1 MYFAPCSIAKNSS
14 ILDLKKEGTSRKY
27 WKGSAEEKNRCLTLP
42 IKYDLKPARVQGAK
56 KKKKKKIYIYIYVF
70 IYFELKSTSVLD
82 RS

>member
-56 KKKKKKIYIYIYVF
+56 KKKYIYIYIYIFRVK
-70 IYFELKSTSVLD
+70 IYICL
-82 RS
+82 R

>member
-1 MYFAPCSIAKNSS
+1 MYFAQCSIAKNSS

-56 KKKKKKIYIYIYVF
+56 KKKNIYIYIF

>member
-1 MYFAPCSIAKNSS
+1 MYFAQCSIAKNSS

-56 KKKKKKIYIYIYVF
+56 KKKYIYIYIF
-70 IYFELKSTSVLD
+70 IYFELKSTSALD

>member
-1 MYFAPCSIAKNSS
+1 MYFAQCSIAKNSS

-56 KKKKKKIYIYIYVF
+56 KKKKKYIYIYIC
-70 IYFELKSTSVLD
+70 IYIFRVKIYICL
-82 RS
+82 R

>member
-1 MYFAPCSIAKNSS
+1 MYFAQCSIAKNSS

-27 WKGSAEEKNRCLTLP
+27 WKGSAEEKNRYLTLP

-56 KKKKKKIYIYIYVF
+56 KKKNIYIYIYVF

>member
-56 KKKKKKIYIYIYVF
+56 KKKIYIYIYIF
-70 IYFELKSTSVLD
+70 IYFELKSTSALD

>member
-1 MYFAPCSIAKNSS
+1 MYFAQCSIAKNSS

-56 KKKKKKIYIYIYVF
+56 KKKKIYIY
-70 IYFELKSTSVLD
+70 KSTSVLD

>member
-1 MYFAPCSIAKNSS
+1 MYFAQCSIAKNSS

-56 KKKKKKIYIYIYVF
+56 KKKYIYIYIYIFRVK
-70 IYFELKSTSVLD
+70 IYICL
-82 RS
+82 R

>member
-1 MYFAPCSIAKNSS
+1 MYFAQCSIAKNSS

-56 KKKKKKIYIYIYVF
+56 KKIYICIYIF
-70 IYFELKSTSVLD
+70 IYFELKSTSALD

>member
-1 MYFAPCSIAKNSS
+1 MYFAQCSIAKNSS

-56 KKKKKKIYIYIYVF
+56 KKKYIYIYIY
-70 IYFELKSTSVLD
+70 IYIYMYLYISS
-82 RS
+82 

>member
-1 MYFAPCSIAKNSS
+1 MYFAQCSIAKNSS

-56 KKKKKKIYIYIYVF
+56 KKKYIYIYLY
-70 IYFELKSTSVLD
+70 ISS
-82 RS
+82 